1 MANISNINN
10 CASLESL
17 VACKWV
23 PLNKN
28 PGLRSIG
35 VGEMLKR
42 TSEKAVMM
50 ISKQGVVNTAGS
62 LQICAGLEAG
72 PKPAIHAT
80 HLYSKMILHKLFY

>member
-1 MANISNINN
+1 
-10 CASLESL
+10 
-17 VACKWV
+17 
-23 PLNKN
+23 
-28 PGLRSIG
+28 
-35 VGEMLKR
+35 MLKR

-50 ISKQGVVNTAGS
+50 ISKQGVMNTAGS